1 METGK
6 EARSPKSGGVRLGTP
21 APKGPP
27 VPRGRP
33 LLAIDQ
39 SVWLVYPGPMAKT
52 WQLQEAKARFSKL
65 VEEALKGEPQ
75 LVTRRGRK
83 AVVVLDWETYAR
95 LTGEKLALWQA
106 LRAPTPLP
114 NDEAEALFART
125 EAEHREVSLF

>member
-6 EARSPKSGGVRLGTP
+6 EARSPKSGGGLP
-21 APKGPP
+21 WDPCPKGTA
-27 VPRGRP
+27 RP
-33 LLAIDQ
+33 AWAPSAIDR
-39 SVWLVYPGPMAKT
+39 SVWLVYPGPMART

>member
-1 METGK
+1 
-6 EARSPKSGGVRLGTP
+6 
-21 APKGPP
+21 
-27 VPRGRP
+27 
-33 LLAIDQ
+33 
-39 SVWLVYPGPMAKT
+39 MAKT

-125 EAEHREVSLF
+125 EAEYREVSLF

>member
-6 EARSPKSGGVRLGTP
+6 EARSPKSGRGP
-21 APKGPP
+21 PWDPCPKGTARP
-27 VPRGRP
+27 VWAPS
-33 LLAIDQ
+33 AIDR
-39 SVWLVYPGPMAKT
+39 SVWLVYPGPMART
-52 WQLQEAKARFSKL
+52 WQLQEAKARFSEL